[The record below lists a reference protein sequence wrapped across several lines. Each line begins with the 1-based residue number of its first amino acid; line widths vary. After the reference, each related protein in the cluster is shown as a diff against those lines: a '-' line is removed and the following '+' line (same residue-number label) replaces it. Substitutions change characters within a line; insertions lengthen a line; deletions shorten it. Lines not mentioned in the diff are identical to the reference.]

1 MVTLADLARRLNSRH
16 RQGHRLPALVLMTDR
31 RRLPDPVPAIESLP
45 ADAMVVFR
53 HYEDPD
59 REARAAAL
67 LALCR
72 RRRLPLLVAGDWRL
86 AARLGA
92 DGVHLPEALVGLVG
106 RVRRLRPWYVT
117 AAAHSEAALRRA
129 ADQGVDAAF
138 LSPVFPTRSHP
149 GAPTLGPRH
158 FARLVRRVDVPV
170 YALGGVDRTTAPRL
184 LDSGAVGIAA
194 IGSLAAG
201 LKEGSRIRP

>member
-16 RQGHRLPALVLMTDR
+16 GRGHRPPALVLMTDS
-31 RRLPDPVPAIESLP
+31 RRLPDPAPAIMRLP

-59 REARAAAL
+59 REAKAAAL
-67 LALCR
+67 LVLCR

-92 DGVHLPEALVGLVG
+92 DGVHLPEALAGAAAAI
-106 RVRRLRPWYVT
+106 RRRRRWRVT

-129 ADQGVDAAF
+129 ADAGVDAVL
-138 LSPVFPTRSHP
+138 LSPVFATRSHP
-149 GAPTLGPRH
+149 GARTLGPRR
-158 FARLVRRVDVPV
+158 FARLVRQVEVPV
-170 YALGGVDRTTAPRL
+170 YALGGVDRATAPRL
-184 LDSGAVGIAA
+184 LGSGAVGIAA
-194 IGSLAAG
+194 IGGLARAQG
-201 LKEGSRIRP
+201 R